1 MKRTRIISAV
11 LLTAILFTA
20 AVCLTSCG
28 GVKKS
33 AEPSPIEGEWDCA
46 DTYLETDEGYT
57 GFYRLWVEK
66 DGTFSMYDC
75 EAGNP
80 GISGTVIANSD
91 SELEFYCDKD
101 DFDPP
106 FEWDVKY
113 NFKAAYRLDG
123 DTLYISHSNRTLVF
137 TRITEE
143 E

>member
-11 LLTAILFTA
+11 LLTAILLTA
-20 AVCLTSCG
+20 AVCLASCG

-33 AEPSPIEGEWDCA
+33 AEPSPIEGEWQCA
-46 DTYLETDEGYT
+46 ETYLETDERYT
-57 GFYRLWVEK
+57 GFYRLWVER

-106 FEWDVKY
+106 FEWKVDRH
-113 NFKAAYRLDG
+113 FKAAYRLDG
-123 DTLYISHSNRTLVF
+123 DTLYITHSDRTLVF
-137 TRITEE
+137 TKMAEE